1 MTNQD
6 MMSINEIDAME
17 LVPHRSTMLW
27 LDKVVHVDD
36 EWVVALTQITEKN
49 FLVRDGGLPVWTG
62 VEFMAQTIAAWS
74 GNRAKSTGRP
84 VAIGFLLGTRRFE
97 AQCQQF
103 PLGETLRIQARKELI
118 AENGLA
124 MFDCQI
130 LVKNQSVASAKLSVY
145 EPVDAIGFLNNIK
158 GEI

>member
-1 MTNQD
+1 MTENGSLD
-6 MMSINEIDAME
+6 VDAIDAIE

-27 LDKVVHVDD
+27 LDKVVHVDT
-36 EWVVALTQITEKN
+36 ESVAALAQITESN
-49 FLVRDGGLPVWTG
+49 FLLRDACLPVWTG

-74 GNRAKSTGRP
+74 GYQAKNTGRP

-97 AQCQQF
+97 AHCQQF
-103 PLGETLRIQARKELI
+103 KLGETLRIEARMELL

-124 MFDCQI
+124 MFDCRI
-130 LVKNQSVASAKLSVY
+130 VVNNQSVATAKLSVY
-145 EPVDAIGFLNNIK
+145 EPADVFGFLQNIK

>member
-1 MTNQD
+1 MTFQD
-6 MMSINEIDAME
+6 TTSVNGIDAME

-36 EWVVALTQITEKN
+36 ESVASLAQITEKN

-74 GNRAKSTGRP
+74 GNRAKSTGKS

-97 AQCQQF
+97 AKCQQF
-103 PLGETLRIQARKELI
+103 ALGETVRIEARKELI
-118 AENGLA
+118 AENGFA

-130 LVKNQSVASAKLSVY
+130 LVNNQGVASAKLSVY
-145 EPVDAIGFLNNIK
+145 EPADAIGILNNIK
-158 GEI
+158 GEL